1 MNYFRIIFNG
11 LGIGSVI
18 YLGLILVQGQA
29 TVVSAKDVLFLFSIS
44 FCIAIGTIV
53 FKVEGLSYLSALVL
67 HYLGVIILIILMNL
81 IFGVNDS
88 LIHLIIATTIIY
100 IISYTVTM
108 IKFFLVSRKFNRD
121 LEKLKNKK
129 HSQI

>member
-108 IKFFLVSRKFNRD
+108 IKFFLVSKEFNRD
-121 LEKLKNKK
+121 LKKLKNKK